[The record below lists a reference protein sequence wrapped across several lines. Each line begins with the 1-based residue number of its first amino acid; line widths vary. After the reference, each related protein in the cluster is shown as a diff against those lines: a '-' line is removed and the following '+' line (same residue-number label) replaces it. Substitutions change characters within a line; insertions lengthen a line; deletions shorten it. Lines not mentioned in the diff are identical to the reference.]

1 MGALPAA
8 GHGKG
13 MTGRRWGGFTKR
25 GSSAIRLWEAIP
37 EMHRQ
42 QILDNVFCSH
52 CSDMCRIED
61 FTGIKELVDLM
72 LRGFCGKCGNVVV
85 RLVETPEEKSRG

>member
-1 MGALPAA
+1 
-8 GHGKG
+8 
-13 MTGRRWGGFTKR
+13 
-25 GSSAIRLWEAIP
+25 
-37 EMHRQ
+37 
-42 QILDNVFCSH
+42 
-52 CSDMCRIED
+52 MCRIED